1 MTEIHVQFQV
11 SRRIDDQDEAEEGR
25 GNDGEMP
32 VELRVRL
39 GIAMSAVAHGDGGVD
54 LSQEDHHRRQ
64 GLVGRQVL
72 LPPQGDHCSF
82 RRYQKDFY

>member
-11 SRRIDDQDEAEEGR
+11 SGRIDDQDEAEEGR

-32 VELRVRL
+32 VELGVRL
-39 GIAMSAVAHGDGGVD
+39 RIAMGAAAHGDGGVD
-54 LSQEDHHRRQ
+54 LPQEDHHCRQ